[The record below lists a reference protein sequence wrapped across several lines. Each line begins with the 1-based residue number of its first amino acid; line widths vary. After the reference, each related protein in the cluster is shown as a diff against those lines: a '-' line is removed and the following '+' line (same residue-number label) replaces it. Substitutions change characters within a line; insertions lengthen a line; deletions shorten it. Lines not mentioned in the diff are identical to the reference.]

1 MIRRPPRST
10 LFPTRRSSDLYSAS
24 TRGYHSTREKI
35 NFPLRSLGQKPA
47 IRPKTVPDK
56 NHLGQ
61 GTKRVDLSTSSQR
74 GSALPEPQHRG
85 VLRHARG
92 GRRVYALEE
101 EPARVAANTSTVP
114 PTRIASRRPA
124 WIRKETLRGVRP
136 SLLAASAWLMSSPPA
151 SFSARRN
158 KPARGARAGWG

>member
-61 GTKRVDLSTSSQR
+61 GTKRVDRSEEHTSELQSRQYLGCR
-74 GSALPEPQHRG
+74 L
-85 VLRHARG
+85 L
-92 GRRVYALEE
+92 LEKNYNIYLFFQ
-101 EPARVAANTSTVP
+101 VDY
-114 PTRIASRRPA
+114 
-124 WIRKETLRGVRP
+124 K
-136 SLLAASAWLMSSPPA
+136 
-151 SFSARRN
+151 
-158 KPARGARAGWG
+158 